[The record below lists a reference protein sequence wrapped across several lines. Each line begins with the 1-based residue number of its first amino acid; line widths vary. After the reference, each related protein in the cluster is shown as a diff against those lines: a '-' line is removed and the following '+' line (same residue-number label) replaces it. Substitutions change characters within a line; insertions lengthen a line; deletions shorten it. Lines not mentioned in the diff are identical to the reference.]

1 MVYQYDTHIHK
12 QRSYTPMNE
21 IPDLQPEVEPQHAIY
36 AQAVEDLITG
46 LCTHDAH
53 LVLETKRFLCSGSYE
68 MDVNLGE
75 YLCERAEA
83 EYQDAVSVIRR
94 FAWGNKPYNIV
105 DPDKHSPKVLK
116 LLIRA
121 QYWKKLSFAKDYKS
135 GLYILKYRKGVYS
148 LGKKA
153 EVV

>member
-1 MVYQYDTHIHK
+1 MMTMYDTHIHK

-21 IPDLQPEVEPQHAIY
+21 NPDIPPEVELQHAIY

-46 LCTHDAH
+46 LCSHDAH
-53 LVLETKRFLCSGSYE
+53 LVLETKKFLCSGSYE
-68 MDVNLGE
+68 MDVKLGE

-83 EYQDAVSVIRR
+83 EYHDAVSVIRR
-94 FAWGNKPYNIV
+94 FAWGTKLYNIV
-105 DPDKHSPKVLK
+105 DPNKHSPKIIKV
-116 LLIRA
+116 LIRT
-121 QYWKKLSFAKDYKS
+121 QFWKKLSFAKDYNS
-135 GLYILKYRKGVYS
+135 GLYILKYRKGVHS